1 MSYENVQ
8 NELDEISELLQEIN
22 DQPNGNYD
30 EIDINDSIYL
40 RPIWQPADNHT
51 SDPAAVEGRIED

>member
-30 EIDINDSIYL
+30 EIDINDSIHL
-40 RPIWQPADNHT
+40 RPIWQPADNRT
-51 SDPAAVEGRIED
+51 SGPAAMEGRIED